1 MHASWLLN
9 FLIKLIFF
17 QGIEMVSVKTSR
29 SISNSK
35 EVWKNA
41 DSQIRLSHIWET
53 SSLTYTAI
61 VLNWGPWPIVR
72 IKKNDVDLE
81 INQHY
86 YLMISWLTLVLCA
99 APSFICVQLP
109 YLNLSGLFGS
119 LLNLRLH
126 ESAVQRIITF
136 ILSF

>member
-35 EVWKNA
+35 EVWKTA

-72 IKKNDVDLE
+72 ILK
-81 INQHY
+81 
-86 YLMISWLTLVLCA
+86 
-99 APSFICVQLP
+99 
-109 YLNLSGLFGS
+109 
-119 LLNLRLH
+119 
-126 ESAVQRIITF
+126 
-136 ILSF
+136 